1 MPYMVNLLGCLDVQ
15 LYKGGRWMLY
25 FHLTN
30 VLHQNLVLAGCYG
43 LLLFVKHSAISNIYS
58 LMTISYSIVMSTFP
72 SSASSMWRKQLHFC
86 IWHWSCSFYG
96 YKTPFPL
103 SFSSTNVE
111 LHPLTLNNS
120 LIGHVFFFFFVRHA
134 PLSRQCCLSWQ
145 MHFLLIL
152 VRLPLATIMLVLCVC
167 VDPLGYIARAAI
179 TSF

>member
-1 MPYMVNLLGCLDVQ
+1 MPYKVNLLGCLDVQ

-120 LIGHVFFFFFVRHA
+120 LIGHVFFFFFCQTCPSEQTVLLVMA
-134 PLSRQCCLSWQ
+134 NALSVNTGQIAIGY
-145 MHFLLIL
+145 HYAG
-152 VRLPLATIMLVLCVC
+152 VVCVC
-167 VDPLGYIARAAI
+167 VC
-179 TSF
+179 

>member
-1 MPYMVNLLGCLDVQ
+1 MPYKVNLLGCLDVQ

-120 LIGHVFFFFFVRHA
+120 LIGHVFFYFLF
-134 PLSRQCCLSWQ
+134 
-145 MHFLLIL
+145 FLLDM
-152 VRLPLATIMLVLCVC
+152 PL
-167 VDPLGYIARAAI
+167 
-179 TSF
+179 